1 MRHFHIFHIINNYD
15 IQCLCNCTLAIDIMK
30 MDAYYLECGRTVFT
44 KTILPEIDSNNDTM
58 GISLC
63 FPVATVSLQTHHKTV
78 CEL

>member
-1 MRHFHIFHIINNYD
+1 
-15 IQCLCNCTLAIDIMK
+15 MK